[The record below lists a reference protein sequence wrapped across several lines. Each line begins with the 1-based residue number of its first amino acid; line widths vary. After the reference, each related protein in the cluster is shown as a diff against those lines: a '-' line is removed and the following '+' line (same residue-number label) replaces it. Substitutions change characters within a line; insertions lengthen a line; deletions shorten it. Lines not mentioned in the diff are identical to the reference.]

1 MFRQHAGLY
10 MPAIVAMTHNSA
22 IKALSDRLRARGKS
36 GKQIIFAAMRKLLHI
51 AYGVLKSGECF
62 DAQRALAH

>member
-1 MFRQHAGLY
+1 
-10 MPAIVAMTHNSA
+10 MTHNSA